1 IPVTLPPAHALTPS
15 SSRPLTLSP
24 RHPKTETRLAWAL
37 VLPALG
43 TIAVIALFPLLWAI
57 WESLHLHDPRMPW
70 RGRPF
75 VGLANYTE
83 ALGSSRFWQAL
94 GHTTVFTVVSVMLE
108 LAIGL
113 LLALALHRAYW
124 GRGLVRTVVLMPW

>member
-1 IPVTLPPAHALTPS
+1 ECDKVTGGQVQETTRIGPPAHSASATPSRASIPVTLSPAHALTPS
-15 SSRPLTLSP
+15 SSRPLALSR

-57 WESLHLHDPRMPW
+57 WESLHLHDLRMPW

-94 GHTTVFTVVSVMLE
+94 GHTTVFTV
-108 LAIGL
+108 
-113 LLALALHRAYW
+113 
-124 GRGLVRTVVLMPW
+124 